1 MMASVVA
8 ALVNVGLNYIFINLF
23 GFIAAGYTT
32 LACYVLYSIGHYLV
46 SRKILRNMG
55 KKDQM
60 YDMKLIV
67 LASLAVIVF
76 AVAINITFPYIVVR
90 YAILLVLLSSLILKI
105 NVVLHYLSSIK

>member
-67 LASLAVIVF
+67 LASLVVIVF

-90 YAILLVLLSSLILKI
+90 YAILLVLLTSLILKR

>member
-1 MMASVVA
+1 
-8 ALVNVGLNYIFINLF
+8 
-23 GFIAAGYTT
+23 
-32 LACYVLYSIGHYLV
+32 
-46 SRKILRNMG
+46 MG

-90 YAILLVLLSSLILKI
+90 YAILLVLLTSLILKR
-105 NVVLHYLSSIK
+105 NVVLHYLSYIK

>member
-1 MMASVVA
+1 
-8 ALVNVGLNYIFINLF
+8 
-23 GFIAAGYTT
+23 
-32 LACYVLYSIGHYLV
+32 
-46 SRKILRNMG
+46 MG

-90 YAILLVLLSSLILKI
+90 YAILLVLLTSLILKR